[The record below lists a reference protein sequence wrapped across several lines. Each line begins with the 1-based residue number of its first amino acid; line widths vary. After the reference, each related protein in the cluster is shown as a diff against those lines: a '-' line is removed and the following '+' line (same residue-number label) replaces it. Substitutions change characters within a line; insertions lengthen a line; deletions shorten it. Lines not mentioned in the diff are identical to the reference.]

1 MINNNQNNLNSII
14 ESFKDM
20 LNKESLNDEEQSL
33 LHQLYEL
40 YLLDKKISIN
50 NEIIISNIHHIYE
63 TYLGKKV
70 PLNLTNDEKR
80 EIVEEVN
87 YLYELYLKSNQ

>member
-20 LNKESLNDEEQSL
+20 LNKESLSDEEQSL

-50 NEIIISNIHHIYE
+50 NEIIISNI
-63 TYLGKKV
+63 
-70 PLNLTNDEKR
+70 
-80 EIVEEVN
+80 
-87 YLYELYLKSNQ
+87 